1 MSKAGKVFGKA
12 VKKSV
17 ENFRKIRTY
26 IPAGQASPG
35 PPLGPILGERGINIA
50 TFCKDF
56 NEKTKDIIE
65 GLPLP
70 TRIKVNP
77 DRSYKLVFHKPPT
90 SYYLKQAAGIER
102 GAMYPGREVAGK
114 LTLKHV
120 YEIAKIKSED
130 PCFECEPMESI
141 CRKVIGTA
149 RALGIEVV
157 RDLDP
162 EEYQQ
167 FLAERQEIVEQQKK
181 ELQEAKE
188 AKMLRTSAST
198 V

>member
-1 MSKAGKVFGKA
+1 MSKSGKVFGKA
-12 VKKSV
+12 VKKTV
-17 ENFRKIRTY
+17 ENFRQIRTN
-26 IPAGQASPG
+26 IPAGLASPG

-56 NEKTKDIIE
+56 NEKTKDIKE

-77 DRSYKLVFHKPPT
+77 DRSYKLVFTNPRT
-90 SYYLKQAAGIER
+90 SYYLKQAAGIDR
-102 GAMYPGREVAGK
+102 AAMYPGREVAGK
-114 LTLKHV
+114 ITLKHV

-130 PCFECEPMESI
+130 PCFECEPLEII
-141 CRKVIGTA
+141 CKKIIGTA
-149 RALGIEVV
+149 KALGVEVV

-167 FLAERQEIVEQQKK
+167 FLAERQEVVEQQKK

-188 AKMLRTSAST
+188 AKMLRTSAA
-198 V
+198 